1 MRARQARARTK
12 RLGTATRAPCHSRRG
27 ASLSSG
33 QGAHGRGGRRS
44 PGRHLDPARG
54 ARLGEDMP
62 WISPL
67 ALLPPGRLPAVLL
80 VALLLATLLAGGLI
94 AVRSGL
100 AQEEPPE
107 ASAETGA
114 EAAAEARS
122 EEHTSELQS
131 LMRISYAVFCLK

>member
-62 WISPL
+62 RISPL

-80 VALLLATLLAGGLI
+80 VALLLATLLAAGLF
-94 AVRSGL
+94 AARPALAPSSPPLASPESGTSTGI
-100 AQEEPPE
+100 QGPDPPGPP
-107 ASAETGA
+107 APPGPP
-114 EAAAEARS
+114 
-122 EEHTSELQS
+122 
-131 LMRISYAVFCLK
+131 